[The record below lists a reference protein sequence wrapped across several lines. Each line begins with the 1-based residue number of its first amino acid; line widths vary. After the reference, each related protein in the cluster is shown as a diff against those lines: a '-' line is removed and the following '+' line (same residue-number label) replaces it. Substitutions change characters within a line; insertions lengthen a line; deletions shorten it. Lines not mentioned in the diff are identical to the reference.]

1 MDTEAQPAEAPRG
14 EVVFALA
21 KGVACIVAC
30 AACLFL
36 AVLMIFAKAFLLNT
50 LVKYGF
56 LPLAATMAVVI
67 MAIAKQMNVSL
78 DLLRQIYLGALS

>member
-1 MDTEAQPAEAPRG
+1 MEEQQPTESPRG

-36 AVLMIFAKAFLLNT
+36 AVLMIFAKAFFLST
-50 LVKYGF
+50 IVKYGF
-56 LPLAATMAVVI
+56 LPLAATLIIVMMAF
-67 MAIAKQMNVSL
+67 AKQMNVSL
-78 DLLRQIYLGALS
+78 DLIRRIYLGALS